1 MGNLWQDIRYGFRML
16 LKKPGFTAIA
26 VLTLALGIGAN
37 TAIFSVV
44 NAVLLRPLPFAEPD
58 RLVMVYE
65 KRLKLGRTRN
75 PVSAPDFIDWR
86 AQSTVFENMAAY
98 TWWNA
103 NLTGGDE
110 PERIMGTVASA
121 GLFPTLGVKPA
132 LGRSFTPEEDQPNAN
147 RVVVLSHGLWQR
159 RFGSDAGIIG
169 KTLTLNGN
177 SFTVIGVM
185 PRGFQFPDKQIEM
198 WAPLALNT
206 SEAGNRGSHY
216 LHVVARL
223 KPGVSL
229 PQAQAEMETIASRLE
244 QQYPVNVGHSVNIFP
259 LYEETV
265 GSIRPAL
272 LVLLGAVGFVL
283 LIACA
288 NVANLLLVRGSARQ
302 KEIAIRTALGAS
314 RFRIVRQLLTESVLL
329 AIVGGGLGL
338 LLAIWGTD
346 LLVALSPPE
355 TPRVG
360 EIGIDRAV
368 LGFTLA
374 VSLLTGIVF
383 GLLPAL
389 QASKPDLND
398 SLKEGGRSQ
407 MASGS
412 RSRLRSLL
420 VVAEVAS
427 ALVLLIGAGLLLKSF
442 MRLREVNPGF
452 NPENVLTMQLS
463 LPQTKY
469 KEEHQQAAFTQQV
482 LQRIGTL
489 PGVNAAGAVAG
500 LPLSGNSAS
509 RYFAIEGRPERP
521 AGEGLNTN
529 FNAISPNY
537 FRALGI
543 PLLQGRDFSER
554 DVLGTPEVVIIDEA
568 MARRFW
574 PDEDPMGQ
582 RLRISN
588 QPWRTIIGIVGSVKH
603 SGLDVEP
610 TPEMYYPLLQDPLP
624 FMTLVVRTPGDP
636 QSLAAAVQREV
647 RTVDKDQPVFGI
659 KTMEEVVAES
669 VSSRRLTMLLL
680 GTFASL
686 AVLLAAIGIYGVMSY
701 TVAQRTH
708 EIGIRMALGAQAG
721 DVLRLIVGQGM
732 ILTAIGITV
741 GLAASLALS
750 RVLSSLLYGV
760 SATDPLTFIAVSLLL
775 AAVAFLAGY
784 LPARKATRVDPMV
797 ALRYE

>member
-1 MGNLWQDIRYGFRML
+1 ML

-86 AQSTVFENMAAY
+86 AQNTVFENMAAY

-110 PERIMGTVASA
+110 PERIMGAVASA
-121 GLFPTLGVKPA
+121 GLFPTLGVEPA

-177 SFTVIGVM
+177 SFTVVGVM
-185 PRGFQFPDKQIEM
+185 PRGFHFPDKQIEM

-223 KPGVSL
+223 KPGMSL

-302 KEIAIRTALGAS
+302 KEIAIRTALGAG
-314 RFRIVRQLLTESVLL
+314 RFRIIRQLLTESVLL

-355 TPRVG
+355 TPRVS
-360 EIGIDRAV
+360 EIGLDRAV

-374 VSLLTGIVF
+374 VSLLTGMVF

-412 RSRLRSLL
+412 RSRIRSLL

-427 ALVLLIGAGLLLKSF
+427 ALVLLVGAGLLLKSF
-442 MRLREVNPGF
+442 IRLREVNPGF

-554 DVLGTPEVVIIDEA
+554 DVLGTPEVVIINEA

-574 PDEDPMGQ
+574 PDEDPLGQ
-582 RLRISN
+582 RLRISD

-624 FMTLVVRTPGDP
+624 FMTLVVRTTGDP

-647 RTVDKDQPVFGI
+647 RMVDKDQPVFGI

-680 GTFASL
+680 ATFASL

-741 GLAASLALS
+741 GLAASLALT

>member
-86 AQSTVFENMAAY
+86 AQNTVFENMAAY

-110 PERIMGTVASA
+110 PERIMGAVASA
-121 GLFPTLGVKPA
+121 GLFPTLGVEPA

-177 SFTVIGVM
+177 SFTVVGVM
-185 PRGFQFPDKQIEM
+185 PRGFHFPDKQIEM

-223 KPGVSL
+223 KPGMSL

-302 KEIAIRTALGAS
+302 KEIAIRTALGAG
-314 RFRIVRQLLTESVLL
+314 RFRIIRQLLTESVLL

-355 TPRVG
+355 TPRVS
-360 EIGIDRAV
+360 EIGLDRAV

-374 VSLLTGIVF
+374 VSLLTGMVF

-412 RSRLRSLL
+412 RSRIRSLL

-427 ALVLLIGAGLLLKSF
+427 ALVLLVGAGLLLKSF
-442 MRLREVNPGF
+442 IRLREVNPGF

-554 DVLGTPEVVIIDEA
+554 DVLGTPEVVIINEA

-574 PDEDPMGQ
+574 PDEDPLGQ
-582 RLRISN
+582 RLRISD

-624 FMTLVVRTPGDP
+624 FMTLVVRTTGDP

-647 RTVDKDQPVFGI
+647 RMVDKDQPVFGI

-680 GTFASL
+680 ATFASL

-741 GLAASLALS
+741 GLAASLALT